1 MDYARRKKRW
11 IERNP
16 VANIDA
22 PPVSPGR
29 IRWLA
34 PDDRKRLLAACDKS
48 GNPDLALVVRIALAS
63 GARQAEILYLRW
75 KMLDL
80 LRECAFLPT
89 SKNGEPRVLPLPGDV
104 AVALRARA
112 KVRRIGS
119 DLVFPSP
126 IDPNQPRNI
135 AQAWD
140 VARKLAK
147 LPDFRFHDL
156 RHSAATEMLRA
167 GVDSRIVATVLWHRS
182 LNMMRRYAH
191 VAPELVVDAAKR
203 AQQNGAG

>member
-1 MDYARRKKRW
+1 MDYVERKKRW
-11 IERNP
+11 IEKNP
-16 VANIDA
+16 VSDIDV

-34 PDDRKRLLAACDKS
+34 AHERKRLIEACDKS
-48 GNPDLALVVRIALAS
+48 GNPDVGLVVRIALAS

-75 KMLDL
+75 RMLDL
-80 LRECAFLPT
+80 SRECAFLPT
-89 SKNGEPRVLPLPGDV
+89 SKTGEPRVMPLPGDV
-104 AVALRARA
+104 ADALRARA
-112 KVRRIGS
+112 KIRQIGG

-126 IDPNQPRNI
+126 EDPNQPRNVR
-135 AQAWD
+135 QAWD
-140 VARKLAK
+140 VARKLAS

-156 RHSAATEMLRA
+156 RHTAATEMLRA
-167 GVDSRIVATVLWHRS
+167 GVDSRIVATVLGHRS

-203 AQQNGAG
+203 AQQNGH